1 MSNPQNLL
9 FWNSHN
15 TAISLSL
22 LLWLHDIL
30 CEGNVDFSPEEQISR
45 NIEET
50 LILKQ
55 HTI

>member
-45 NIEET
+45 NIEEA